1 MRTAKFFLLS
11 FFFLLLFIF
20 LLTSYIKIST
30 SGVIGELPK
39 DGKIAPNLR
48 ISSKSNQTGIYFGDL
63 HVHTTFSQDAF
74 MFSLPMLQGEGAH
87 PPSDACNF
95 ARYCSSLDFFSITD
109 HAEAIS
115 KDMWDKTINSIRSCE
130 MVNHEGKTDLIA
142 FPGWEWTQMGQRP
155 EVHFGHKNIILR
167 LSLIHI

>member
-1 MRTAKFFLLS
+1 MRISKFFLLS

-30 SGVIGELPK
+30 SGIIGELPK

-87 PPSDACNF
+87 PPRHGGRVGQGDVPKGLGTVVC
-95 ARYCSSLDFFSITD
+95 L
-109 HAEAIS
+109 
-115 KDMWDKTINSIRSCE
+115 
-130 MVNHEGKTDLIA
+130 HEGQGA
-142 FPGWEWTQMGQRP
+142 QSCGWLDGA
-155 EVHFGHKNIILR
+155 
-167 LSLIHI
+167 